1 MDKLSCKVKYM
12 NRTHLNIDA
21 WGNVSRPVYSIKTR
35 GMFFY
40 KYNTYQ
46 RIGGEVRLDFCDW
59 FNGGSNYI
67 LDRYMAKVKKY
78 SNLNHKCPYDGLVYF
93 RVNNISV
100 DEFTPSKLVPAGRY
114 RIDTIVLESDDKI
127 LFNVSTYISVSDH
140 RVNVEY
146 SKI

>member
-1 MDKLSCKVKYM
+1 
-12 NRTHLNIDA
+12 
-21 WGNVSRPVYSIKTR
+21 
-35 GMFFY
+35 
-40 KYNTYQ
+40 
-46 RIGGEVRLDFCDW
+46 
-59 FNGGSNYI
+59 
-67 LDRYMAKVKKY
+67 MAKVKKY